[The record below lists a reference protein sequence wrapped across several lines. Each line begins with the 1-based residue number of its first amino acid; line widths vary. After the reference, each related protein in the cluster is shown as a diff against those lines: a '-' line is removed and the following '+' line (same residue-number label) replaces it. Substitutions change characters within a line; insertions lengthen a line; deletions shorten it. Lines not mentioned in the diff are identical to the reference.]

1 MKTRLTH
8 TVAEAAAKAAV
19 SLSTAYRLE
28 HDPRLPSRKAVPRQR
43 RRPDP
48 LADLFEPEVIPMLK
62 AAPGLRAVAVF
73 EELQRRHPDLS
84 PGIRRTLERRISAWR
99 AQHGPD
105 QEIMFRQ
112 VHQPGQMGLSD
123 FTEMADL
130 QVRVA
135 GQPLDHRLYHF
146 RLVYSGFEHAHVILG
161 GESYVALAEGLQN
174 ALWALGGAPHEHR
187 SDSLS
192 AAFRNLDRDA
202 REDLTTRYDALC
214 AHYGMG
220 PTRNNRGV
228 AHENG
233 SIESAHGH
241 LKRAIQDAL
250 LLRGTTDFEDLSAY
264 RGFVD
269 EVVSRKN
276 ARSLK
281 RIEAERTHLRSL
293 PNNRTS
299 DYEETVVYVPSSG
312 GFTLKKV
319 FYTVP
324 SRLIGRQLR
333 VRLYDDRL
341 ELFVGGTPLMQL
353 VRGRCG
359 PNGTHGHV
367 VNYHHV
373 IHALRRKPMALL
385 NLVYRDQLFPRE
397 AYRLTF
403 EQLREHLTDREAC
416 RTMVALLSLAHDRS
430 CEAQLA
436 EKLTEGLAARQLPD
450 LAALQAHF
458 SPDPDRVPLVVV
470 QLAALAAYETLL
482 DNSMGEVA

>member
-8 TVAEAAAKAAV
+8 TVPEAAARAAV

-28 HDPRLPSRKAVPRQR
+28 HDPRLPSQKSAPRKR

-48 LADLFEPEVIPMLK
+48 LAEIFEPEVIPMLR
-62 AAPGLRAVAVF
+62 ASPGLRAVAVF

-105 QEIMFRQ
+105 QEVMFRQ

-123 FTEMADL
+123 FTEMGDL
-130 QVRVA
+130 GVRIA
-135 GQPLDHRLYHF
+135 GQLLDHRLYHF

-174 ALWALGGAPHEHR
+174 ALWALGGAPREHR

-192 AAFRNLDRDA
+192 AAFRNLDRAA
-202 REDLTTRYDALC
+202 REDLTTRYDVLC
-214 AHYGMG
+214 AHYGME

-241 LKRAIQDAL
+241 LKRDIQDAL
-250 LLRGTTDFEDLSAY
+250 LLRGSSDFEDLSGY

-276 ARSLK
+276 ARHLK
-281 RIEAERTHLRSL
+281 SIEAERAHLRCL
-293 PNNRTS
+293 PNNRTT

-333 VRLYDDRL
+333 VRVYDDRL
-341 ELFVGGTPLMQL
+341 ELFVGGTHLMQL
-353 VRGRCG
+353 VRGRPG
-359 PNGTHGHV
+359 PDGTHGHV

-403 EQLREHLTDREAC
+403 EQLRQHLTDREAC
-416 RTMVALLSLAHDRS
+416 RAMVDLLSLAHDRS

-436 EKLTEGLAARQLPD
+436 EKLAEGLASRSITRSRRLAR
-450 LAALQAHF
+450 
-458 SPDPDRVPLVVV
+458 
-470 QLAALAAYETLL
+470 LL
-482 DNSMGEVA
+482 RP